1 MNRCKECFGY
11 TQSDSHN
18 DRATGFR
25 SWVLHVKYVVI
36 IALSALV
43 WASLVATLKD
53 SAGNDVSRKD
63 ECALYGSL
71 DATGCARIDDAT
83 DLGKEQLDQNGLLHQ
98 FAISGAI
105 INALL
110 LVHSVF
116 THESALQARI
126 HYNWVFKALVL
137 VINVIL
143 FSLMVG
149 YFRQDDKDSNGAE
162 LLAEANLENNVYF
175 KDTFNPY
182 TAAAAGL
189 VFVLVEFLT
198 SAVFI
203 CRYGK
208 RCRASG
214 STDNGPFGSGG
225 F

>member
-11 TQSDSHN
+11 TQIDSHN

-53 SAGNDVSRKD
+53 GAGKDVLRKD
-63 ECALYGSL
+63 ECALYGAL
-71 DATGCARIDDAT
+71 DAAGCARINDAT
-83 DLGKEQLDQNGLLHQ
+83 DLGKEQLDQNNLIHQ

-110 LVHSVF
+110 LVHSAF
-116 THESALQARI
+116 THESNLQARI
-126 HYNWVFKALVL
+126 HYNWVFKSLVL
-137 VINVIL
+137 IINVIL

-149 YFRQDDKDSNGAE
+149 YFRLDNKDDNGAE

-182 TAAAAGL
+182 AAAAAGL
-189 VFVLVEFLT
+189 VFVLAEFLVST
-198 SAVFI
+198 IFI
-203 CRYGK
+203 CLYGK
-208 RCRASG
+208 RCRAAED
-214 STDNGPFGSGG
+214 DNGPFGSGG

>member
-11 TQSDSHN
+11 TQIDSHN

-53 SAGNDVSRKD
+53 SAGEDVSRKD
-63 ECALYGSL
+63 ECALYGAL
-71 DATGCARIDDAT
+71 DAAGCARINDAT
-83 DLGKEQLDQNGLLHQ
+83 DLGKEQLDQNNLIHQ

-110 LVHSVF
+110 LVHSAF
-116 THESALQARI
+116 THESKLQARI
-126 HYNWVFKALVL
+126 HYNWVFKSLVL
-137 VINVIL
+137 IINVIL

-149 YFRQDDKDSNGAE
+149 YFRLDNGAE

-182 TAAAAGL
+182 AAAAAGL
-189 VFVLVEFLT
+189 VFVLAEFLA
-198 SAVFI
+198 SAIFI
-203 CRYGK
+203 CLYGK
-208 RCRASG
+208 RCRAAED
-214 STDNGPFGSGG
+214 DNGPFGSGG